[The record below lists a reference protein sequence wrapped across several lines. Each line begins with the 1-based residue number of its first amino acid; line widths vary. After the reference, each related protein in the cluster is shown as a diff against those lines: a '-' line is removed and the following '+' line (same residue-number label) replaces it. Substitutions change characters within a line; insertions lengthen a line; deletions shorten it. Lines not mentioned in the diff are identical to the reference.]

1 MVYKDYLKVIILKIS
16 KKNIRYIFAIHN
28 GSSVLCVWL
37 SGPSYHS
44 LPWVCR
50 GVVLSFPHSYELAD
64 QNCND
69 HLGSRQIEPPCYHHI
84 FFNPIL
90 QSLWFKC
97 YAFVVFCVARITTF
111 LGKWWLIKEVCN
123 FRESTQKLFIEV
135 IIIFSIIVLN
145 HHYHF
150 NV

>member
-1 MVYKDYLKVIILKIS
+1 M
-16 KKNIRYIFAIHN
+16 RYIFAIHN

-69 HLGSRQIEPPCYHHI
+69 YDHHGSRQIEPPCLSFCALI
-84 FFNPIL
+84 QSL

-135 IIIFSIIVLN
+135 IIIFSIIVY
-145 HHYHF
+145 HHF

>member
-1 MVYKDYLKVIILKIS
+1 MEVPCCVFGWAAPHITLS
-16 KKNIRYIFAIHN
+16 H
-28 GSSVLCVWL
+28 GSAE
-37 SGPSYHS
+37 
-44 LPWVCR
+44 

-69 HLGSRQIEPPCYHHI
+69 HDDHHGSRQIEPPCFI
-84 FFNPIL
+84 TIWFNPIL

-135 IIIFSIIVLN
+135 IIIFSIIVY
-145 HHYHF
+145 HHF
-150 NV
+150 NVLRRKPPPFTKLDVWVF